1 MPVRTLILVAMNLVN
16 ILCNFYLFQ
25 YLEDKRKESIGLYH
39 CISSTTSEFNSLILA
54 VVDRSKERKRKN
66 LIPARLGIYS
76 IYVFGFHTMASE
88 VAYNLLTTKVYEYR
102 PIVKPKFNKITHKY
116 KKWFELRAWTNL
128 VSLFQ
133 NGLDC
138 TVRALIVAVS
148 TDSYYCLFCPLLTL
162 FACPAVR
169 RNCTFLPR
177 SCGKSLWHFFIYQNF
192 LDGQEMIQLERDR
205 IKFDHIQNRQRTP
218 S

>member
-1 MPVRTLILVAMNLVN
+1 MQESIQNVLQRNSFRARILCTGVVIIIANTAFYFYEQRGKNNINTASRYVNPFLFDEGKSGHDRLRLVLYQACLDPFSHLPKPEVSVMPVRTLILVAMNLVN

-116 KKWFELRAWTNL
+116 K
-128 VSLFQ
+128 
-133 NGLDC
+133 
-138 TVRALIVAVS
+138 
-148 TDSYYCLFCPLLTL
+148 
-162 FACPAVR
+162 
-169 RNCTFLPR
+169 
-177 SCGKSLWHFFIYQNF
+177 
-192 LDGQEMIQLERDR
+192 
-205 IKFDHIQNRQRTP
+205 
-218 S
+218 